1 MPHPDIGLDVNDVG
15 LLLDL
20 TEINEFSRSAD
31 DHAGGEVTAS
41 MHNKTLV
48 PLIETVIVE
57 TERSLRWRRGQLAD
71 AENIVRRLRDRIM
84 KDENR
89 LCVIKA
95 NLDHV
100 RRT

>member
-1 MPHPDIGLDVNDVG
+1 
-15 LLLDL
+15 
-20 TEINEFSRSAD
+20 
-31 DHAGGEVTAS
+31 

-95 NLDHV
+95 SLDHV